1 MTRVL
6 LVRHGQASAGASDY
20 DNLSELGRAQ
30 SRQLGAWLA
39 ERALKRAEHVPTHV
53 FIGPRKRHLQTW
65 QELETGYRTR
75 NPEVAFPEVTLL
87 EDLDEHHGLQFL
99 TLAMSELVKR
109 DDTIGE
115 TARRVLAS
123 EGTDTRRAYIE
134 LILHALPAWGRGDLD
149 HPEVESW
156 SAFMARAARIEPRF
170 RALTEAAGTPSKA
183 HAWAISSGGLIS
195 AVAANALGANSDTTF
210 EMMWSMR
217 NTALTELGAK
227 RSLGQHPALSL
238 FSFNGVPHL
247 GDESL
252 TFV

>member
-20 DNLSELGRAQ
+20 DNLSVLGRAQ
-30 SRQLGAWLA
+30 SKQLGRWLA
-39 ERALKRAEHVPTHV
+39 ERKHALPTHV
-53 FIGPRKRHLQTW
+53 FIGPRKRHKQTW
-65 QELETGYRTR
+65 EELEAGYRMC
-75 NPEVAFPEVTLL
+75 NPEVAFPEVSVL

-99 TLAMSELVKR
+99 TLAMAELVKR
-109 DDTIGE
+109 EDGLGE
-115 TARRVLAS
+115 TARRVIS
-123 EGTDTRRAYIE
+123 TSGEGAKKAYIE
-134 LILHALPAWGRGDLD
+134 LILHALPLWGRGEID
-149 HPEVESW
+149 HPDVESW
-156 SAFMARAARIEPRF
+156 SQFLARASRLEPRF
-170 RALTEAAGTPSKA
+170 RALKESHENP

-195 AVAANALGANSDTTF
+195 AVAAHALGADSDTTF

-227 RSLGQHPALSL
+227 RSRAASRAASAPNLSL

-247 GDESL
+247 EHEDI